1 MNPNGTARS
10 VGKLG
15 WPRADHI
22 APLALNAWLRYDAL
36 TRMLPPGITD
46 VLEVGCGQGGFGV
59 RLAQRYQ
66 YLGVEPDPASF
77 TVAQHRIGL
86 AGRGEV
92 RNIAVE
98 DLGDDQFDMVCA
110 FEVLEHFEDDAAAA
124 KSWTARLRPGGWL
137 VVSMPAHNDRL
148 GPFDELVGHYRR
160 YDHAM
165 VSALLEP
172 LGFEQVETRLYG
184 VPLGY
189 ALETARNVV
198 GKRRLAQAKTSST
211 AERTAGSGRVM
222 QPKGSALGLATRVA
236 TAPFR
241 LVQRGFPGN
250 GTGLIARA
258 RLSRS

>member
-1 MNPNGTARS
+1 MTP
-10 VGKLG
+10 
-15 WPRADHI
+15 DQI

-36 TRMLPPGITD
+36 TRLLPPGVTD

-59 RLAQRYQ
+59 RLAQRYN
-66 YLGVEPDPASF
+66 YLGVEPDPTSF
-77 TVAQHRIGL
+77 KVAEHRLRL

-92 RNIAVE
+92 RNVPVE
-98 DLGDDQFDMVCA
+98 DLGADQFDMVCA

-124 KSWTARLRPGGWL
+124 KAWAARLRPGGWL
-137 VVSMPAHNDRL
+137 VISMPANNDRL

-160 YDHAM
+160 YDHGM
-165 VSALLEP
+165 VTALLEP
-172 LGFEQVETRLYG
+172 LGFTHVETRLYG

-198 GKRRLAQAKTSST
+198 GRRRLAAAGVRSTS
-211 AERTAGSGRVM
+211 AEERTAGSGRVM
-222 QPKGSALGLATRVA
+222 QPRGSSLGLATRAA

-241 LVQRGFPGN
+241 WVQRAFTGH

-258 RLSRS
+258 KLS

>member
-1 MNPNGTARS
+1 MNPDS
-10 VGKLG
+10 F
-15 WPRADHI
+15 

-36 TRMLPPGITD
+36 TRMLPPGVTD

-59 RLAQRYQ
+59 RLAQRYR
-66 YLGVEPDPASF
+66 YLGVEPDPTSF
-77 TVAQHRIGL
+77 AVAQHRIEL

-124 KSWTARLRPGGWL
+124 KSWAARLRPGGWL

-148 GPFDELVGHYRR
+148 GPFDEVVGHYRR

-165 VSALLEP
+165 VAALLEP

-198 GKRRLAQAKTSST
+198 GKRRLAQAKTSS
-211 AERTAGSGRVM
+211 AEERTAGSGRVM

-241 LVQRGFPGN
+241 LVQRGFPAH

-258 RLSRS
+258 RLTDTA

>member
-1 MNPNGTARS
+1 MNPDS
-10 VGKLG
+10 
-15 WPRADHI
+15 I

-36 TRMLPPGITD
+36 SRMLPPGVTD

-59 RLAQRYQ
+59 RLAQRYK
-66 YLGVEPDPASF
+66 YLGVEPDPTSCA
-77 TVAQHRIGL
+77 VAQHRIEM

-110 FEVLEHFEDDAAAA
+110 FEVLEHFEDDAAAV

-165 VSALLEP
+165 VAALLEP
-172 LGFEQVETRLYG
+172 LGFEQVETRLFG

-189 ALETARNVV
+189 ALERARNVV
-198 GKRRLAQAKTSST
+198 GKRRLAQAKTTS
-211 AERTAGSGRVM
+211 AEERTAGSGRVM

-241 LVQRGFPGN
+241 LVQRGFPAH

-258 RLSRS
+258 RRKRS

>member
-1 MNPNGTARS
+1 MTPD
-10 VGKLG
+10 
-15 WPRADHI
+15 ADRI

-36 TRMLPPGITD
+36 TRLLPPGITD

-59 RLAQRYQ
+59 RLAQRYN
-66 YLGVEPDPASF
+66 YLGVEPDPTSF
-77 TVAQHRIGL
+77 KVAQHRIEL

-92 RNIAVE
+92 RNLPVE
-98 DLGDDQFDMVCA
+98 ALGADTFDMVCA
-110 FEVLEHFEDDAAAA
+110 FEVLEHFEDDAAAVA
-124 KSWTARLRPGGWL
+124 SWSARVRPGGWL
-137 VVSMPAHNDRL
+137 VVSMPANQDRL

-165 VSALLEP
+165 VTALLEP

-198 GKRRLAQAKTSST
+198 GKRRLAQAKTSS
-211 AERTAGSGRVM
+211 AEERTAGSGRVM
-222 QPKGSALGLATRVA
+222 QPKGSALGLATRLA

-241 LVQRGFPGN
+241 LAQRGFPAH

-258 RLSRS
+258 RLTPGRS

>member
-1 MNPNGTARS
+1 MTPDSNARS

-36 TRMLPPGITD
+36 TRLLPPGITD

-59 RLAQRYQ
+59 RLAQRYN
-66 YLGVEPDPASF
+66 YLGVEPDPTSF
-77 TVAQHRIGL
+77 QVAEHRLRL

-92 RNIAVE
+92 RNVAVE
-98 DLGDDQFDMVCA
+98 DLGVDQFDMVCA

-124 KSWTARLRPGGWL
+124 KAWAARLRPGGWL
-137 VVSMPAHNDRL
+137 VISMPANNDRL

-160 YDHAM
+160 YDHGM
-165 VSALLEP
+165 VTALLEP
-172 LGFEQVETRLYG
+172 LGFTHIETRLYG

-198 GKRRLAQAKTSST
+198 GRRRLAAAGVQSTS
-211 AERTAGSGRVM
+211 AEERTAGSGRVM
-222 QPKGSALGLATRVA
+222 QPRGSSLGLATRAA

-241 LVQRGFPGN
+241 WVQRAFTGH

-258 RLSRS
+258 KLS